1 MKNII
6 LYIIVLFLTSCCTS
20 RQSPKVQY
28 SSDSSLSIRSYR
40 LQGNEKINKGDWEG
54 AYRDFIKVIELVPN
68 YDTAFYNLG
77 KISSKL
83 GHNKEAIA
91 YYTKAI
97 EVNAHYLFAYYNRGN
112 SKANLG
118 DIQGAIDDYTEAIK
132 INPQYTKAYLNRGLN
147 KAKETIIKELSVITL
162 KLSK

>member
-1 MKNII
+1 MN
-6 LYIIVLFLTSCCTS
+6 
-20 RQSPKVQY
+20 
-28 SSDSSLSIRSYR
+28 
-40 LQGNEKINKGDWEG
+40 G

-83 GHNKEAIA
+83 GDNKKAVA

-97 EVNAHYLFAYYNRGN
+97 DINARYLFAYYNRGN
-112 SKANLG
+112 SKVNLG

-132 INPQYTKAYLNRGLN
+132 LTLN
-147 KAKETIIKELSVITL
+147 TL
-162 KLSK
+162 KPILIEG